1 MGFSLEPAGAAVWLL
16 LTSMGAVTP
25 SPQAQDPP
33 PSQQAPAPYEETV
46 IVTATRLPERL
57 GESVT
62 YATVLDE
69 LALARSPSLTL
80 DDTLRQVPGFS
91 LFRRSSS
98 LVAHP
103 TTQGVSLRGIGPSGT
118 SRSLVLLDGIPVN
131 DPFGGWVQWS
141 RLPAPALRAVEIVR
155 GATSPLYGSS
165 ALAVTIHLR
174 SRDSEADTFELGLQG
189 GTLGTWD
196 VSAMASDR
204 AGSWSYLVAGRAFTT
219 DGFYVI
225 DQPDR
230 GAVDT
235 RARSQHQSVFGR
247 VARGN
252 LHVGVNL
259 FHERRNNGTELQTN
273 ATRLAMVDVGQRAGR
288 VSWQVYGAAQRFDS
302 TFSRILPDRSAE
314 FLTAEQRI
322 PAEALG
328 GAFTVNPRGR
338 LIVGV
343 DARHVRA
350 EGRRQN
356 LAGAF
361 VQDLV
366 TVHPRIDL
374 LGGVRVDL
382 WQNRSNEVAVTPRAG
397 VLVRA
402 GPSATFRASAY
413 RGFRAPTL
421 NELYRPFRVGNVSTL
436 ANPDL
441 GAETLWGVEGG
452 SDVALTKRI
461 WLLVNAFWNRLDDAV
476 GNVTIST
483 SPQLIVR
490 QRQNIGRA
498 RIRGAEAELVA
509 RVGEVGRGID
519 LRAAYL
525 YSDAVE
531 ERSGRR
537 LPQVPR
543 HQAQINVSYRGPIA
557 LNVNTRLVGDQFED
571 DLNTL
576 LLERYVT
583 VDLLASRVLKPGLE
597 AFLAV
602 ENLFDQPY
610 AVGRTPVE
618 TLGAPRLVHG
628 GVRLAIGR

>member
-1 MGFSLEPAGAAVWLL
+1 MGVSLDPAGAAVWLL
-16 LTSMGAVTP
+16 LTSMGWGASSAQP
-25 SPQAQDPP
+25 QDPAP
-33 PSQQAPAPYEETV
+33 PPQVSAPYEETV
-46 IVTATRLPERL
+46 IVTATGLPERL

-62 YATVLDE
+62 YASVLDE
-69 LALARSPSLTL
+69 RALARSPSLTL

-118 SRSLVLLDGIPVN
+118 SRTLVLLDGLPIN
-131 DPFGGWVQWS
+131 DPFGGWVQWN
-141 RLPAPALRAVEIVR
+141 RLPPLALRSVEIVR
-155 GATSPLYGSS
+155 GATSPLHGSS
-165 ALAVTIHLR
+165 ALSGTIHLLT
-174 SRDSEADTFELGLQG
+174 RDIPRDTFALDLQG

-196 VSAMASDR
+196 VGGMASDR
-204 AGSWSYLVAGRAFTT
+204 AGSWNYLVAGRAFNTEGYYLV
-219 DGFYVI
+219 DA
-225 DQPDR
+225 QDR

-235 RARSQHQSVFGR
+235 RARSKHQSLFGR
-247 VARGN
+247 MTRGT
-252 LHVGVNL
+252 LQLSVNL
-259 FHERRNNGTELQTN
+259 FHERRNNGTQLQTN
-273 ATRLAMVDVGQRAGR
+273 ATRLGTLDIGQRRGQ

-302 TFSRILPDRSAE
+302 TFSRILPNRSAE

-322 PAEALG
+322 PAQALG

-343 DARHVRA
+343 DARHVRG
-350 EGRRQN
+350 EDRRQS

-374 LGGVRVDL
+374 LGGVRIDL

-402 GPSATFRASAY
+402 GRATLRSSAY

-441 GAETLWGVEGG
+441 DAETLWGLEGG
-452 SDVALTKRI
+452 ADVSLATRL
-461 WLLVNAFWNRLDDAV
+461 WLRTNAFWNRLDDAV

-498 RIRGAEAELVA
+498 RIRGAEVELVA
-509 RVGEVGRGID
+509 RLGRADRAIE

-525 YSDAVE
+525 YSDAVDE
-531 ERSGRR
+531 TSGRR

-543 HQAQINVSYRGPIA
+543 HQGHLGVSLEGP
-557 LNVNTRLVGDQFED
+557 VDVEVSTRLVGDQFED
-571 DLNTL
+571 DLNRL
-576 LLERYVT
+576 LLERFAT
-583 VDLLASRVLKPGLE
+583 VDLRVSRRLRRGLE
-597 AFLAV
+597 AFVAV
-602 ENLFDQPY
+602 ENLFDARF
-610 AVGRTPVE
+610 AVGRTPIE
-618 TLGAPRLVHG
+618 TLGTPRLVHG
-628 GVRLAIGR
+628 GIRVTLGR

>member
-1 MGFSLEPAGAAVWLL
+1 M
-16 LTSMGAVTP
+16 
-25 SPQAQDPP
+25 
-33 PSQQAPAPYEETV
+33 
-46 IVTATRLPERL
+46 
-57 GESVT
+57 T
-62 YATVLDE
+62 YASAIDE
-69 LALARSPSLTL
+69 RALARSPSLAL

-103 TTQGVSLRGIGPSGT
+103 TTQGVSLRGIGPSGA

-131 DPFGGWVQWS
+131 DPFGGWVQWN
-141 RLPAPALRAVEIVR
+141 RLPARALRTAEIVR

-165 ALAVTIHLR
+165 ALAGTIHLLT
-174 SRDSEADTFELGLQG
+174 RDSDADTLELDLQG
-189 GTLGTWD
+189 GSHGTWD
-196 VSAMASDR
+196 VGALASNR
-204 AGSWSYLVAGRAFTT
+204 AGAWSYLVAGRAFDTE
-219 DGFYVI
+219 GFYVV
-225 DQPDR
+225 DEPTR

-235 RARSQHQSVFGR
+235 RARSEHQSVFGR

-252 LHVGVNL
+252 LHAGVNL
-259 FHERRNNGTELQTN
+259 FHERRNNGTQLQTS

-288 VSWQVYGAAQRFDS
+288 VSWQAYGATQRFDS
-302 TFSRILPDRSAE
+302 SFSRVLPDRSAE
-314 FLTAEQRI
+314 FLTAEQRV
-322 PAEALG
+322 PADAVG
-328 GAFTVNPRGR
+328 GAFTVNPSGR
-338 LIVGV
+338 LIAGV
-343 DARHVRA
+343 DGRHVLA
-350 EGRRQN
+350 DGRRQS

-366 TVHPRIDL
+366 TVHPRVDV
-374 LGGVRVDL
+374 LGGARVDL
-382 WQNRSNEVAVTPRAG
+382 WQNQSNEVAVTPRAG

-402 GPSATFRASAY
+402 GPATTLRASAY

-436 ANPDL
+436 ANPGL

-452 SDVALTKRI
+452 SDIAITRRV

-498 RIRGAEAELVA
+498 RVRGAETELVA
-509 RVGEVGRGID
+509 RVGEANPVD

-543 HQAQINVSYRGPIA
+543 HQAHFGASWQGPIA
-557 LNVNTRLVGDQFED
+557 VSVTARLVGDQFED

-576 LLERYVT
+576 LLGRYTT
-583 VDLLASRVLKPGLE
+583 VDVLVSRALKPGLE

-602 ENLFDQPY
+602 ENLFES
-610 AVGRTPVE
+610 G
-618 TLGAPRLVHG
+618 VHG
-628 GVRLAIGR
+628 RPDAGRDTGVASTGARRTQGRNRPLSVGGSTSESHPRPW